1 MLLRLTD
8 EAAFDA
14 LLGAHPSA
22 VVGFTPQF
30 EEEISQYAALAA
42 AVGAAFPQVTFGLA
56 DGGDER
62 FARMF
67 GLATPCALAIIR
79 ERVVLYFEPGIPSA
93 AKLTELLRAALARD
107 MGRVRMEL
115 EAERAMRAAL
125 AAHRVFPDGRRG
137 PMGLRFSAPAPGTAP
152 RRTDNRA

>member
-8 EAAFDA
+8 EAALDA
-14 LLGAHPSA
+14 LLAASSAA
-22 VVGFTPQF
+22 VVGFVPQF

-42 AVGAAFPQVTFGLA
+42 AVGAAFPHVTFGLV

-67 GLATPCALAIIR
+67 GLATPSALAIIR
-79 ERVVLYFEPGIPSA
+79 ERVVLHLESGIPSA
-93 AKLTELLRAALARD
+93 AKLIEVLRAALARD
-107 MGRVRMEL
+107 MRRVRMEL
-115 EAERAMRAAL
+115 EAEREMRAVL
-125 AAHRVFPDGRRG
+125 AAHRVFADTRG
-137 PMGLRFSAPAPGTAP
+137 SPMGLRFSAPAPGMAP